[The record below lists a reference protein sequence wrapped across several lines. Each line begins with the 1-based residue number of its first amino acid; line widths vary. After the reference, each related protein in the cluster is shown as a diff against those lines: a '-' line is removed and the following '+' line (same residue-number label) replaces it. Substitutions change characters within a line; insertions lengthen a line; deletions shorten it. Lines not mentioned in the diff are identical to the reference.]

1 MLKRMKN
8 RLPILFG
15 IVTALLYLVI
25 LTLLPLLL
33 VALGVEITDKNV
45 YLLQFLATA
54 AASVF
59 MILIVWRIGYGWIFT
74 TKSRGFLYNVGTG
87 GYPLT
92 VCGIAL
98 ASNLGTYLLVE
109 GHVFRMPLPFLE
121 ILSFTLAMLGIGF
134 AEELVFRGIL
144 TNLLREKYSTKTDQ
158 GIFTVLFIQGAIF
171 GVCHMGNVLSGVKL
185 ESAIVQAIMAGLLG
199 VMLGAIYLRT
209 NSFWFVAFLHG
220 LNDFCALIA
229 SGLYGLDNMSET
241 INSYSW
247 FNLAGAPLYITV
259 CCILLRRSKR
269 REIKGEQVQEL
280 PLYWRIIKG
289 VLLACLSCFLIMSVF
304 VSNLVY
310 SLSKGG
316 A

>member
-1 MLKRMKN
+1 MYKR
-8 RLPILFG
+8 
-15 IVTALLYLVI
+15 
-25 LTLLPLLL
+25 
-33 VALGVEITDKNV
+33 
-45 YLLQFLATA
+45 Q
-54 AASVF
+54 
-59 MILIVWRIGYGWIFT
+59 
-74 TKSRGFLYNVGTG
+74 
-87 GYPLT
+87 
-92 VCGIAL
+92 
-98 ASNLGTYLLVE
+98 
-109 GHVFRMPLPFLE
+109 
-121 ILSFTLAMLGIGF
+121 
-134 AEELVFRGIL
+134 
-144 TNLLREKYSTKTDQ
+144 
-158 GIFTVLFIQGAIF
+158 
-171 GVCHMGNVLSGVKL
+171 VLSGVKL

-269 REIKGEQVQEL
+269 REIKEEQVQEL